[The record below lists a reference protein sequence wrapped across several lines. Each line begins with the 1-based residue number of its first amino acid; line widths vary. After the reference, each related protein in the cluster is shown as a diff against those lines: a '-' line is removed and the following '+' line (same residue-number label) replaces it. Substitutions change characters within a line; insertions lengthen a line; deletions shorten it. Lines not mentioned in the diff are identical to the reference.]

1 MKYIYGNATM
11 KVQPVKYLFNKY
23 NERWKNYPPAL
34 LFYVV
39 FICST
44 IASFAQ
50 DCPSNIDFEY
60 GNFNGW
66 TCYTGVTEAVGTE
79 NVITLSSSSG
89 SIYNRHTMYDS
100 RNTEMDPYGNFPV
113 LCPNGS
119 GHSIKL
125 GSTEAGGQ
133 AEGISYQFT
142 IPANQNSYSLTYH
155 YAVVFQ
161 SPNHQNYQ
169 QPRMETEVFNVTDN
183 SVITCASFAFIAE
196 GSSIKGFEVSN
207 LSDTINVLYKK
218 WSTVSVDLSGN
229 AGKTIRLFFKTAD
242 CTFRRHFG
250 YAYIDVDSDCSGNLS
265 GSTYCPDD
273 SFVKIVAPYGY
284 ESYTWYDS
292 SVMQVLGTS
301 QTLTLIPPP
310 PSGSVF
316 AVKLNPFE
324 GFGCPQTLFST
335 VKDSLTVIADA
346 GKDALSCNKDSIR
359 IGNFPKTG
367 LLYHW
372 SPSAGLSN
380 PEISNPY
387 ATPDTTTNYV
397 LTTTNNG
404 GGCRNTDTVKII
416 ASIIKASLE
425 IIGKNFYCFGHGDS
439 AVLQV
444 SPASKIEWFK
454 DSLPINGNSNKTF
467 YKATVTGNYYAV
479 IFNNLGCALSTNI
492 MPVVIDY
499 DKAGITYPV
508 KYAIVNLPSR
518 LTARPIGQ
526 TVLWNPGFNLD
537 NKLSFNP
544 IFRGM
549 QPQLYNINITSIGGC
564 LITDTQLVR
573 TIDKIEIYVPT
584 AFTPNSDGR
593 NDYLHPILRGID
605 EVRHFRVFNRRGQLL
620 FETKNEAPGWD
631 GNFKGQPQD
640 PQAVVWMLEC
650 LGLDGVVYS
659 KTGSAVLIR

>member
-1 MKYIYGNATM
+1 
-11 KVQPVKYLFNKY
+11 
-23 NERWKNYPPAL
+23 L
-34 LFYVV
+34 LFL
-39 FICST
+39 ICSF
-44 IASFAQ
+44 SSVAQ
-50 DCPSNIDFEY
+50 ICPPNIDFEN

-79 NVITLSSSSG
+79 NVITLSSSNG
-89 SIYNRHTMYDS
+89 AIYNRHTMYDS
-100 RNTEMDPYGNFPV
+100 RNIENDSYGNFPV

-161 SPNHQNYQ
+161 SPNHQDYQ

-183 SVITCASFAFIAE
+183 SVISCASFAFIAV
-196 GSSIKGFEVSN
+196 GSSITGFEVSN

-218 WSTVSVDLSGN
+218 WSAVSVDLSGN

-250 YAYIDVDSDCSGNLS
+250 YAYIDVDSDCSGNLA

-273 SFVKIVAPYGY
+273 TLVNIVAPFGY
-284 ESYTWYDS
+284 ESYTWYDGT
-292 SVMQVLGTS
+292 VRQVLGTDQILS
-301 QTLTLIPPP
+301 LSPPP
-310 PSGSVF
+310 PSGTVF
-316 AVKLNPFE
+316 AVKLNPFD

-346 GKDALSCNKDSIR
+346 GNDALSCNRDTIR

-367 LLYHW
+367 LVYHW
-372 SPSAGLSN
+372 LPEAGLSN
-380 PEISNPY
+380 TAISNPY
-387 ATPDTTTNYV
+387 AAPDITTNYV
-397 LTTTNNG
+397 LTTTNSG
-404 GGCRNTDTVKII
+404 GGCRSTDTVKII
-416 ASIIKASLE
+416 VSIINSTVD
-425 IIGKNFYCFGHGDS
+425 IIGKMAFCFGHGDS

-444 SPASKIEWFK
+444 SPANKIEWFK
-454 DSLPINGNSNKTF
+454 DSLPINGSSNQTR
-467 YKATVTGNYYAV
+467 YKATVAGNYYAV
-479 IFNNLGCALSTNI
+479 ISNNLGCSVSTNI
-492 MPVVIDY
+492 MPVIIDY
-499 DKAGITYPV
+499 DKAGITYPL
-508 KYAIVNLPSR
+508 KYAIINLPAR
-518 LTARPIGQ
+518 LAARSIGQ
-526 TVLWNPGFNLD
+526 TVLWSPAFNLND
-537 NKLSFNP
+537 KASFNP
-544 IFRGM
+544 IFRCI

-564 LITDTQLVR
+564 VTTDTQLVR
-573 TIDKIEIYVPT
+573 TIEKIEIYVPT

-605 EVRHFRVFNRRGQLL
+605 EVKHFRVFNRRGQLL
-620 FETKNEAPGWD
+620 YEAKNEMPGWD

>member
-1 MKYIYGNATM
+1 MVLMLCMLIMFCNCFSYAQIC
-11 KVQPVKYLFNKY
+11 
-23 NERWKNYPPAL
+23 PP
-34 LFYVV
+34 
-39 FICST
+39 
-44 IASFAQ
+44 
-50 DCPSNIDFEY
+50 NIDFEN

-66 TCYTGVTEAVGTE
+66 TCYTGVTEAIGNE
-79 NVITLSSSSG
+79 NLITLSSSG
-89 SIYNRHTMYDS
+89 GAIPNRHTMYDS

-119 GHSIKL
+119 GHSIRL
-125 GSTEAGGQ
+125 GSIEAGGQ
-133 AEGISYQFT
+133 AEGVSYQFT

-183 SVITCASFAFIAE
+183 SVISCASFTFIAV
-196 GSSIKGFEVSN
+196 GSSITGFEVSN

-250 YAYIDVDSDCSGNLS
+250 YAYIDVDSDCSGNLA

-273 SFVKIVAPYGY
+273 TLVNIVAPFGY
-284 ESYTWYDS
+284 ESYTWYNNS
-292 SVMQVLGTS
+292 INQVLGS
-301 QTLTLIPPP
+301 NQILSLSPPP
-310 PSGSVF
+310 VSGTIF
-316 AVKLNPFE
+316 AVKLIPFD
-324 GFGCPQTLFST
+324 GFGCPQTLFTT

-346 GKDALSCNKDSIR
+346 GSDALSCNKDTIR
-359 IGNFPKTG
+359 IGNSPKTG
-367 LLYHW
+367 LVYHW
-372 SPSAGLSN
+372 SPAAGLSN
-380 PEISNPY
+380 VTISNPY

-397 LTTTNNG
+397 LTTTNSG
-404 GGCRNTDTVKII
+404 GGCRSTDTVKII
-416 ASIIKASLE
+416 TSIINATVN
-425 IIGKNFYCFGHGDS
+425 IVGKMAFCFGHGDT

-454 DSLPINGNSNKTF
+454 DSLPIIGSSNQTK
-467 YKATVTGNYYAV
+467 YKATVAGNYYAV
-479 IFNNLGCALSTNI
+479 ISNNIGCTKSTSI
-492 MPVVIDY
+492 IPVVIDF

-508 KYAIVNLPSR
+508 KYAIVNLPAR

-526 TVLWNPGFNLD
+526 TVLWNPGLNLND
-537 NKLSFNP
+537 KVSFTP

-549 QPQLYNINITSIGGC
+549 QPQLYAVNITTIGGC
-564 LITDTQLVR
+564 VITDTQLVK
-573 TIDKIEIYVPT
+573 TIEKIEIYVPT

-605 EVRHFRVFNRRGQLL
+605 DVKYFRVFNRRGQLL
-620 FETKNEAPGWD
+620 YETKNELPGWD